1 MGVFVKK
8 SWAWLGVALLALPAC
23 GSSGDGG
30 GGSSTGGA
38 AGAAGAAGSDAG
50 TADSGGQAGGAA
62 GMGGTSGA
70 SGTGGVAGMGGVGG
84 TAGIGGAGGMGG
96 AAGAG
101 NACNDPGPEPNNSE
115 PLASPACGASTCD
128 ATDCD
133 STGSSS
139 YGGPLGSAAG
149 MVGPGDID
157 YMHYHGKDTFS
168 LCIVDPTVST
178 QDSGYRLCAFVA
190 CDLSATHFLGCKQ
203 GTHAKSPSGLD
214 GCCVDAPGTV
224 KINQDC
230 TSSVSDDDSAT
241 VYIRVDEA
249 TTCTPYTVDYHF

>member
-8 SWAWLGVALLALPAC
+8 GWAWLGVALLALPAC

-30 GGSSTGGA
+30 GGSSPG
-38 AGAAGAAGSDAG
+38 GAAGAAGSDAG
-50 TADSGGQAGGAA
+50 TAGSGGQAGGAA

-70 SGTGGVAGMGGVGG
+70 SGTGGVAGTGGVGG
-84 TAGIGGAGGMGG
+84 TAGMGGTGG

-133 STGSSS
+133 GTGSSS
-139 YGGPLGSAAG
+139 YGGPLASATG

-157 YMHYHGKDTFS
+157 YMHYHGKDTLS
-168 LCIVDPTVST
+168 LCTVDPTVST

-190 CDLSATHFLGCKQ
+190 CDLSATHFLGCNQ
-203 GTHAKSPSGLD
+203 GTHAKSPNGLD
-214 GCCVDAPGTV
+214 GCCVDAPGAV
-224 KINQDC
+224 EINHDC

-241 VYIRVDEA
+241 IYIRVDEA
-249 TTCTPYTVDYHF
+249 AACTPYTVDYHF